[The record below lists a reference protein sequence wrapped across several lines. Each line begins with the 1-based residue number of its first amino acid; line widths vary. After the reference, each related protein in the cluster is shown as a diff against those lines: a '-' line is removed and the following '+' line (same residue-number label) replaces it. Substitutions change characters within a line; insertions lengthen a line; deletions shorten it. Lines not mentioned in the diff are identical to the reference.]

1 MIAFTFLIGI
11 VFSFVVAFWEAFVV
25 SKLWGW
31 FGASA
36 FGGAQ
41 LSMLHVYGLVIMIN
55 VLKGSR
61 PPEPTKTDTTT
72 SATPEARKAAVRTA
86 CGKLFGASWNRFV
99 AGASA
104 LGVAWL
110 VHHWMR

>member
-11 VFSFVVAFWEAFVV
+11 VFTFGVAFWEAFVI

-31 FGASA
+31 FGAST

-41 LSMLHVYGLVIMIN
+41 LSMLHVYGLIIMIN
-55 VLKGSR
+55 LLKGYR
-61 PPEPTKTDTTT
+61 PSEPTKTDT
-72 SATPEARKAAVRTA
+72 ATPKARKAELRAA
-86 CGKLFGASWNRFV
+86 LGKVFGISCHRFI
-99 AGASA
+99 AGVSA